1 MFKKIV
7 LVTAM
12 ASVFLLPMNACGVV
26 KTDGPSQEDGSDI
39 AGIITEI
46 NSSGSET
53 VNGRILV
60 ELKQPNNTSD
70 KFWITVETNTSIYK
84 YDGKQHTDTPFSSLT
99 KGQNVEVWFDG
110 PVAES
115 YPAQVK
121 AKQVVVRVVTD
132 YDSLVDGLQA
142 IGAAVEHETLP
153 EVVVQ
158 DFFSLTGQVFKL
170 NGEDVQVF
178 EYGDH
183 STAETEAELVSQ
195 DGSSIGT
202 SLPFWIAPP
211 HFYKAGRII
220 VLYVGE
226 NTAVTDALESILGE
240 QFAGRQG
247 EKNQAQSDEA
257 AVYAAIIRQ
266 LATEDDTF
274 GGKLNPNTLY
284 IIRNTDDSAGN
295 PVEGQ
300 KFDTSMIS
308 ETLQSEIFT
317 MLTDLS
323 VEIIWIDTFEDAEFE
338 ESGFEVKHGGAI
350 ITLGNIYEQ
359 EDGSVQ
365 VAGSIYIANLA
376 AGGSTYILE
385 QVDGSWKITGR
396 VGPVWMS

>member
-1 MFKKIV
+1 MFKKFI
-7 LVTAM
+7 LVATI
-12 ASVFLLPMNACGVV
+12 ASLFLLTLSACGAV

-39 AGIITEI
+39 VGIITEI

-53 VNGRILV
+53 VDGRVLV
-60 ELKQPNNTSD
+60 ELEQPNNTSD
-70 KFWITVETNTSIYK
+70 KFWVTIEKNTSIYK
-84 YDGKQHTDTPFSSLT
+84 FDGKQYTDVSFSSLT
-99 KGQNVEVWFDG
+99 KGQTVEVWFDG

-132 YDSLVDGLQA
+132 YDSLVDGLRA
-142 IGAAVEHETLP
+142 IGATVEHETLP

-158 DFFSLTGQVFKL
+158 DFFSVTGQVFKL

-178 EYGDH
+178 EYDDH
-183 STAETEAELVSQ
+183 SKAETEAALVSP

-226 NTAVTDALESILGE
+226 NTAVTDALESILGK

-247 EKNQAQSDEA
+247 EMNQAQSDEA
-257 AVYAAIIRQ
+257 AIYAAVIRQ

-274 GGKLNPNTLY
+274 GGNLNPSTLY
-284 IIRNTDDSAGN
+284 IIRNTDDGAGN

-300 KFDTSMIS
+300 KSDTSMITD
-308 ETLQSEIFT
+308 TLQSEIST

-323 VEIIWIDTFEDAEFE
+323 AEIIWIDTFEDAEFE
-338 ESGFEVKHGGAI
+338 ESGFEVKRGGAI
-350 ITLGNIYEQ
+350 ITLGNIYAQ

-385 QVDGSWKITGR
+385 KVDGAWKIAGR

>member
-7 LVTAM
+7 LIAAM
-12 ASVFLLPMNACGVV
+12 ASVFLLPLNACGTV
-26 KTDGPSQEDGSDI
+26 KTDGPSQEDGPDI
-39 AGIITEI
+39 AGIITEL

-53 VNGRILV
+53 VDGRILV
-60 ELKQPNNTSD
+60 ELEQPNNTSD
-70 KFWITVETNTSIYK
+70 KFWVTIEKNTSIYK
-84 YDGKQHTDTPFSSLT
+84 YDGKQYTDAPFSSLT
-99 KGQNVEVWFDG
+99 KGQNVEVWFVG

-132 YDSLVDGLQA
+132 YDSFVDGLQT
-142 IGAAVEHETLP
+142 IGATVEHETLP

-158 DFFSLTGQVFKL
+158 DFFSVTGQVFKL

-178 EYGDH
+178 EYDDR
-183 STAETEAELVSQ
+183 SKAETEAALVSP

-220 VLYVGE
+220 VLYVGK

-257 AVYAAIIRQ
+257 AIYVAIIRQ

-274 GGKLNPNTLY
+274 GGNLNPSTLY

-300 KFDTSMIS
+300 KSDTSMIP
-308 ETLQSEIFT
+308 EALQSEIST

-323 VEIIWIDTFEDAEFE
+323 AEIIWIDTFEDAEFE
-338 ESGFEVKHGGAI
+338 ESSFEVKRGGAI
-350 ITLGNIYEQ
+350 ITLGNIYAQ

-365 VAGSIYIANLA
+365 VVGSIYIANLA

-385 QVDGSWKITGR
+385 KVDGAWKIAGR

>member
-1 MFKKIV
+1 MFKKFILVATIV
-7 LVTAM
+7 SL
-12 ASVFLLPMNACGVV
+12 FLLTLNACGAV

-39 AGIITEI
+39 VGIITEI

-53 VNGRILV
+53 VDGRVLV
-60 ELKQPNNTSD
+60 ELEQPNNTSD
-70 KFWITVETNTSIYK
+70 KFWVTIEKNTSIYK
-84 YDGKQHTDTPFSSLT
+84 FDGKQYTDVSFSSLT
-99 KGQNVEVWFDG
+99 KGQTVEVWFDG

-132 YDSLVDGLQA
+132 YDSLVDGLRA
-142 IGAAVEHETLP
+142 IGATVEHETLP

-158 DFFSLTGQVFKL
+158 DFFSVTGQVFKL

-178 EYGDH
+178 EYDDH
-183 STAETEAELVSQ
+183 SKAETEAALVSP

-226 NTAVTDALESILGE
+226 NTAVTDALESILGK

-247 EKNQAQSDEA
+247 EMNQAQSDEA
-257 AVYAAIIRQ
+257 AIYAAVIRQ

-274 GGKLNPNTLY
+274 GGNLNPSTLY

-300 KFDTSMIS
+300 KSDTSMITD
-308 ETLQSEIFT
+308 TLQSEIST

-323 VEIIWIDTFEDAEFE
+323 AEIIWIDTFEDAEFE
-338 ESGFEVKHGGAI
+338 ESGFEVKRGGAI
-350 ITLGNIYEQ
+350 ITLGNIYAQ

-385 QVDGSWKITGR
+385 KVDGAWKIAGR

>member
-1 MFKKIV
+1 MFKKFI
-7 LVTAM
+7 LVTAIV
-12 ASVFLLPMNACGVV
+12 SLFLLTLNACGTV

-39 AGIITEI
+39 FGIITEI

-53 VNGRILV
+53 VDGRILV
-60 ELKQPNNTSD
+60 ELEQPNNTSD
-70 KFWITVETNTSIYK
+70 KFWVTIEKNTSIYK
-84 YDGKQHTDTPFSSLT
+84 FDGKQYTDASFSSLT

-142 IGAAVEHETLP
+142 IGATVEHETLP

-158 DFFSLTGQVFKL
+158 DFFSVTGQVFKL

-183 STAETEAELVSQ
+183 SKAETEAALVSP

-247 EKNQAQSDEA
+247 ETNQAQSDEA
-257 AVYAAIIRQ
+257 AIYAAIIRQ

-274 GGKLNPNTLY
+274 GGNLNPSTLY

-295 PVEGQ
+295 PVEGH
-300 KFDTSMIS
+300 KSDTSMIP
-308 ETLQSEIFT
+308 ETLQSEIST

-323 VEIIWIDTFEDAEFE
+323 AEIIWIDTFEDAEFE
-338 ESGFEVKHGGAI
+338 ESGFEVKRGGAI
-350 ITLGNIYEQ
+350 ITLGNIYAQ

-385 QVDGSWKITGR
+385 KVDGAWKIAGR